1 MFFYDNELR
10 DRNVSYSSN
19 SMKNSALNSV
29 PKNAIQAAIE
39 ESLSFDCPPD
49 AMISILGRSYLYF
62 AGNGYLGLQAD
73 PEVLA
78 ATCEAVLR
86 YGVGTA
92 TSRAAFTSPPV
103 FEVERR
109 IAEILGTERS
119 LYTVSGYI
127 ANQILLESLEG
138 TFDRIFID
146 ESSHYS
152 LFNAAKRIRGVRC
165 RPIAFR
171 HRNIND
177 LKEKLDANLQLHEK
191 PIVITD
197 GVFSYL
203 GTIAPIRDYVDL
215 LADYEGASLWIDDAH
230 SFGVLGENGYGT
242 LEHFGFDS
250 SVVNRT
256 VQDDADHFGFG
267 NCSTISTRLFTCFS
281 LSKAVGGCG
290 GVIPG
295 SESFIQRLKD
305 RSSFFF
311 GASAPASPI
320 AAATAKALSIL
331 TENTIRQKLRENT
344 VLLKNRLRN
353 LGMEINDLPVP
364 IVILTLG
371 SSGNMRRIQK
381 ELSEKGILISYLPR
395 YVGLG
400 STGALRIAVFAT
412 HTSEMINELVDS
424 LKKII

>member
-1 MFFYDNELR
+1 MFLHNNKPHNQNISR
-10 DRNVSYSSN
+10 P
-19 SMKNSALNSV
+19 LNPAQYPT
-29 PKNAIQAAIE
+29 PKNKTQAAIE

-49 AMISILGRSYLYF
+49 AMISIAGHTYLYF
-62 AGNGYLGLQAD
+62 AGNGYLGLQAE

-92 TSRAAFTSPPV
+92 TSRIAFTSPPV
-103 FEVERR
+103 FEVEHR

-119 LYTVSGYI
+119 LYTASGYI

-152 LFNAAKRIRGVRC
+152 LFNAAKRIRKTRC
-165 RPIAFR
+165 QPITFQ
-171 HRNIND
+171 HRNPND

-203 GTIAPIRDYVDL
+203 GTIAPIKEYVGL

-230 SFGVLGENGYGT
+230 GFGILGENGYGT
-242 LEHFGFDS
+242 LEHCGLDPS
-250 SVVNRT
+250 AVNRT
-256 VQDDADHFGFG
+256 LQDDTDHFGFG
-267 NCSTISTRLFTCFS
+267 KLPTIKTRLFTCFS

-290 GVIPG
+290 GIIPG
-295 SESFIQRLKD
+295 TESFVQRLKD
-305 RSSFFF
+305 HSTGFF
-311 GASAPASPI
+311 GASAPPSPV

-331 TENTIRQKLRENT
+331 TEKTIRQKLRKNT
-344 VLLKNRLRN
+344 AALKNQLRN
-353 LGMEINDLPVP
+353 LGLEVNDSPVP

-381 ELSEKGILISYLPR
+381 ELSQKGILISYLPR
-395 YVGLG
+395 YAGLG

-412 HTSEMINELVDS
+412 HTTEMIHELTDS

>member
-1 MFFYDNELR
+1 MFLHNSESQKR
-10 DRNVSYSSN
+10 KVSVLGDSVLKGSVA
-19 SMKNSALNSV
+19 KSATQ
-29 PKNAIQAAIE
+29 IAIE
-39 ESLSFDCPPD
+39 ESLSFECPPD
-49 AMISILGRSYLYF
+49 AMISIAGRTYLYF
-62 AGNGYLGLQAD
+62 AGNGYLGLQAE

-103 FEVERR
+103 FEVEHR
-109 IAEILGTERS
+109 IAQILETERAF
-119 LYTVSGYI
+119 YTASGYI

-152 LFNAAKRIRGVRC
+152 LFNAAQRIRGSRC

-171 HRNIND
+171 HRSSSD
-177 LKEKLDANLQLHEK
+177 LKDKLDRNLQLHEK

-197 GVFSYL
+197 GVFSLL
-203 GTIAPIRDYVDL
+203 GTIAPINDYIDL
-215 LADYEGASLWIDDAH
+215 LADYDGSSLWVDDAH
-230 SFGVLGENGYGT
+230 GFGVLGENGCGT
-242 LEHFGFDS
+242 LEHFGFDYS
-250 SVVNRT
+250 AVNRT
-256 VQDDADHFGFG
+256 IQDDADHFGFG
-267 NCSTISTRLFTCFS
+267 NHSTISTRLFSCFS

-290 GVIPG
+290 GAIPG

-305 RSSFFF
+305 RSSVFF
-311 GASAPASPI
+311 GASAPASPV
-320 AAATAKALSIL
+320 AAATAKALAIITQNSL
-331 TENTIRQKLRENT
+331 RQKLRENT
-344 VLLKNRLRN
+344 DQLKNRLRN
-353 LGMEINDLPVP
+353 LGLEVNDSLVP

-381 ELSEKGILISYLPR
+381 ELSQKGILISYLPR
-395 YVGLG
+395 YAGLG

-412 HTSEMINELVDS
+412 HTSEMIEELVDT
-424 LKKII
+424 LRKTL

>member
-1 MFFYDNELR
+1 MFLHDNEPQKRSVLSPR
-10 DRNVSYSSN
+10 DSVLKSST
-19 SMKNSALNSV
+19 S
-29 PKNAIQAAIE
+29 KNATQIAIE

-49 AMISILGRSYLYF
+49 AMISISGRTYLYF
-62 AGNGYLGLQAD
+62 AGNSYLGLQAE
-73 PEVLA
+73 PEILA

-103 FEVERR
+103 FEVEHR

-119 LYTVSGYI
+119 FYTVSGYI

-152 LFNAAKRIRGVRC
+152 LFNAAQRIRGSRC
-165 RPIAFR
+165 RPITFR
-171 HRNIND
+171 HRNPDD
-177 LKEKLDANLQLHEK
+177 LKDKLERNLQLHEK

-197 GVFSYL
+197 GVFSFL

-215 LADYEGASLWIDDAH
+215 LADYNGSSLWIDDAH
-230 SFGVLGENGYGT
+230 GFGVLGENGCGT
-242 LEHFGFDS
+242 LEHFGFDYS
-250 SVVNRT
+250 MVNRT
-256 VQDDADHFGFG
+256 IQDDADHFGFG
-267 NCSTISTRLFTCFS
+267 DVSTISTRLLSCFS

-305 RSSFFF
+305 RSSVFF
-311 GASAPASPI
+311 GASAPASPV
-320 AAATAKALSIL
+320 AAATAKALSII
-331 TENTIRQKLRENT
+331 TQNSIRRKLRENIA
-344 VLLKNRLRN
+344 LLKNGLRN
-353 LGMEINDLPVP
+353 LGLEINDAPVP
-364 IVILTLG
+364 IIILTLG

-381 ELSEKGILISYLPR
+381 ELSQKGILISYLPR
-395 YVGLG
+395 YAGLG
-400 STGALRIAVFAT
+400 STGALRIAVFTT
-412 HTSEMINELVDS
+412 HTAEMIAELIDT
-424 LKKII
+424 LKKIL

>member
-1 MFFYDNELR
+1 
-10 DRNVSYSSN
+10 
-19 SMKNSALNSV
+19 MKNST
-29 PKNAIQAAIE
+29 PKNATQAAIE

-49 AMISILGRSYLYF
+49 AMISIAGRTYLYF
-62 AGNGYLGLQAD
+62 AGNGYLGLQAE

-103 FEVERR
+103 FEVEHRV
-109 IAEILGTERS
+109 AEILGTERS

-138 TFDRIFID
+138 IFDRIFID

-152 LFNAAKRIRGVRC
+152 LFNATKRIRGVRC
-165 RPIAFR
+165 RPITFR
-171 HRNIND
+171 HRNLND

-203 GTIAPIRDYVDL
+203 GTIAPIKDYVDL

-267 NCSTISTRLFTCFS
+267 SFSTISTRLFTCFS

-290 GVIPG
+290 GIIPG

-305 RSSFFF
+305 HSSFFF
-311 GASAPASPI
+311 GASAPASPV

-331 TENTIRQKLRENT
+331 TENSIRQKLRKNT
-344 VLLKNRLRN
+344 SILKNRLRN
-353 LGMEINDLPVP
+353 LGLEINDSPVP

-395 YVGLG
+395 YAGLG

>member
-1 MFFYDNELR
+1 MFLHDKELR
-10 DRNVSYSSN
+10 DHNVPYPKSST
-19 SMKNSALNSV
+19 KNSV
-29 PKNAIQAAIE
+29 PKNTTQAAIE
-39 ESLSFDCPPD
+39 ESLSFDGPPD
-49 AMISILGRSYLYF
+49 AMISIAGRTYLYF
-62 AGNGYLGLQAD
+62 SGNGYLGLQAE

-92 TSRAAFTSPPV
+92 TSRTAFTSPPV

-109 IAEILGTERS
+109 VAEILGTERS
-119 LYTVSGYI
+119 LYTASGYI

-152 LFNAAKRIRGVRC
+152 LFNAAKRIRGSRC
-165 RPIAFR
+165 RPITFR
-171 HRNIND
+171 HRRPDD

-215 LADYEGASLWIDDAH
+215 LADYEGASLWMDDAH
-230 SFGVLGENGYGT
+230 GFGVLGENGCGT
-242 LEHFGFDS
+242 LEYFGFDS

-267 NCSTISTRLFTCFS
+267 GFSTISTRLFTCFS
-281 LSKAVGGCG
+281 LSKAIGGCG
-290 GVIPG
+290 GMIPG

-305 RSSFFF
+305 RSSGFF
-311 GASAPASPI
+311 GASAPASPV

-331 TENTIRQKLRENT
+331 TENSIRQRLQKNT
-344 VLLKNRLRN
+344 SILKSRLRN
-353 LGMEINDLPVP
+353 LGLEINDSPVP

-395 YVGLG
+395 YAGLG